1 MVYCFDL
8 DGTLCCTNKNF
19 YFKSV
24 PYHKVIKRVNDLYDE
39 GHTIVIYTARGG
51 TSGTNHNKLTTDQLK
66 KWNVKYHKL
75 IDTNKPHFDLFIDD
89 KAINA
94 STWRKKN
101 RVEIVGAVAST
112 FDLLHAGHCLYLEDA
127 KSKCDKLIAC
137 LQTDPT
143 VDRPE
148 KNKPIQTLEERFI
161 QLKNNKHVDEILKYT
176 TEDE

>member
-148 KNKPIQTLEERFI
+148 KNKSGYKNFRFR
-161 QLKNNKHVDEILKYT
+161 L
-176 TEDE
+176 